1 MASAVA
7 CFREARVGNGDTSL
21 TPSETTTR
29 PKRSGV
35 TPIQKE
41 ERTKARSRAFDL
53 KDTGKKRSL
62 YHANKASRSDHQ
74 SITATS

>member
-35 TPIQKE
+35 TPVQKE

-53 KDTGKKRSL
+53 KDT
-62 YHANKASRSDHQ
+62 
-74 SITATS
+74 